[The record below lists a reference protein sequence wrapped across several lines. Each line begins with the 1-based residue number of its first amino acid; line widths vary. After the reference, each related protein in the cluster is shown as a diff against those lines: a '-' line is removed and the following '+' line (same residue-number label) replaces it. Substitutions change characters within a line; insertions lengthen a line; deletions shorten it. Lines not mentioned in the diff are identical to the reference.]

1 MIKGSKEVLLKKNNL
16 LKDKISEL
24 QVMQSILKNVVTYE
38 KEQNQLKS
46 KFIATAAH
54 ELRTP
59 LTTILNSAEFLNL
72 VGQNCNEQKFYE
84 HIGKIQNSVS
94 QLREL
99 FEDVLTITKVEIGQ
113 SQITNSI
120 FNLEHL
126 CEEVIT
132 EMSILDFNKHSI
144 TLKYHYKQKEIVQDK
159 NLLRHVLTNLLSN
172 ACKYSNTGKPVLVEV
187 FAKDEMLA
195 LSVKDKGVGIS
206 KEDQSVIFEP
216 FMRGKNKE
224 EKPGTGLGLTIVKK
238 IVELLNG
245 NLVLHSEVNSGTAIT
260 VLFPYDFDE
269 DNQ

>member
-1 MIKGSKEVLLKKNNL
+1 MIKGSKEVLLKKNIL

-72 VGQNCNEQKFYE
+72 VGQNCNEKKFYE

-99 FEDVLTITKVEIGQ
+99 FEDVLTITKIEIGQ

-120 FNLEHL
+120 FNLEQL
-126 CEEVIT
+126 CTEVIEELKT
-132 EMSILDFNKHSI
+132 LDNNNHPIK
-144 TLKYHYKQKEIVQDK
+144 LKYLLHQKDIIQDK
-159 NLLRHVLTNLLSN
+159 NLLRHVITNLLSN
-172 ACKYSNTGKPVLVEV
+172 ACKYSSAGDSIYLEISPGG
-187 FAKDEMLA
+187 EMFM
-195 LSVKDKGVGIS
+195 LSVEDKGSGIS
-206 KEDQSVIFEP
+206 KEDQKNIFEP
-216 FMRGKNKE
+216 FVRGKNKE
-224 EKPGTGLGLTIVKK
+224 EKLGTGLGLTIVKK

-245 NLVLHSEVNSGTAIT
+245 NISLISEENIGTT
-260 VLFPYDFDE
+260 VTVFLPFDE
-269 DNQ
+269 GEEI

>member
-1 MIKGSKEVLLKKNNL
+1 MIKGSKEGLLKKNNL

-94 QLREL
+94 LLREL

-120 FNLEHL
+120 FNLEQL
-126 CEEVIT
+126 CKEVIT
-132 EMSILDFNKHSI
+132 ETALLDNKKHDI
-144 TLKYHYKQKEIVQDK
+144 TLTYLYRQKEIVQDK

-172 ACKYSNTGKPVLVEV
+172 ACKYSNDKSRILVEV
-187 FAKDEMLA
+187 FAKEEMLG
-195 LSVKDKGVGIS
+195 LSVNDKGSGIS
-206 KEDQSVIFEP
+206 KEDQHVIFEP

-238 IVELLNG
+238 IIELLNG
-245 NLVLHSEVNSGTAIT
+245 NLVLHSEVNSGTT
-260 VLFPYDFDE
+260 VTVFLPSVIDE
-269 DNQ
+269 ENQ

>member
-72 VGQNCNEQKFYE
+72 VGQNCNEQKFFE

-120 FNLEHL
+120 FNLEQL
-126 CEEVIT
+126 CNEVIS
-132 EMSILDFNKHSI
+132 EMLILDNNKHPI
-144 TLKYHYKQKEIVQDK
+144 NLKYLYKQKEIVQDK

-172 ACKYSNTGKPVLVEV
+172 ACKYSNDGKPVLVEV
-187 FAKDEMLA
+187 FAKDELLA
-195 LSVKDKGVGIS
+195 LSVKDKGFGIS
-206 KEDQSVIFEP
+206 KEDQNIIFEP

-224 EKPGTGLGLTIVKK
+224 EKPGTGLGLTLVKK

-245 NLVLHSEVNSGTAIT
+245 NLVLHSDVNSGTSVT
-260 VLFPYDFDE
+260 VFLPYEYDE
-269 DNQ
+269 ENS

>member
-24 QVMQSILKNVVTYE
+24 QVMQSILKNVVSYE

-72 VGQNCNEQKFYE
+72 VGQKCNEQKFYE

-99 FEDVLTITKVEIGQ
+99 FEDVLTITRIEIGQ
-113 SQITNSI
+113 SQITNSK
-120 FNLEHL
+120 FNLEQL
-126 CEEVIT
+126 FNEVIEEIKTLDT
-132 EMSILDFNKHSI
+132 ENHPI
-144 TLKYHYKQKEIVQDK
+144 TLNYLLKQKEIVQDK
-159 NLLRHVLTNLLSN
+159 NLLRHVISNLLSN
-172 ACKYSNTGKPVLVEV
+172 ACKYSSSGESIYLEISPNS
-187 FAKDEMLA
+187 EMFV
-195 LSVKDKGVGIS
+195 LSVEDRGIGIS
-206 KEDQSVIFEP
+206 EEDQKNIFEP
-216 FMRGKNKE
+216 FVRGKNKE

-245 NLVLHSEVNSGTAIT
+245 NISLISEENIGTT
-260 VLFPYDFDE
+260 VSVFLPFDE
-269 DNQ
+269 SEEN

>member
-1 MIKGSKEVLLKKNNL
+1 MIKGSKEVLLKKNIL

-24 QVMQSILKNVVTYE
+24 QVMQSILKNVVSYE

-99 FEDVLTITKVEIGQ
+99 FEDVLTITKIEIGQ

-120 FNLEHL
+120 FNLEQL
-126 CEEVIT
+126 CTEVIKELKT
-132 EMSILDFNKHSI
+132 LYNNHPIK
-144 TLKYHYKQKEIVQDK
+144 LKYLLHQKEIIQDK
-159 NLLRHVLTNLLSN
+159 NLLRHVIMNLLSN
-172 ACKYSNTGKPVLVEV
+172 ACKYSSTGDQIYLEV
-187 FAKDEMLA
+187 SPSGEMFM
-195 LSVKDKGVGIS
+195 LSVEDKGSGIS
-206 KEDQSVIFEP
+206 KEDQKNIFEP
-216 FMRGKNKE
+216 FVRGKNKE
-224 EKPGTGLGLTIVKK
+224 EKLGTGLGLTIVKK

-245 NLVLHSEVNSGTAIT
+245 NISLFSEENIGTT
-260 VLFPYDFDE
+260 VTIFLPFDDDE
-269 DNQ
+269 ENQ

>member
-72 VGQNCNEQKFYE
+72 AGQNCNEQKFYE
-84 HIGKIQNSVS
+84 HIRKIQNSVS
-94 QLREL
+94 LLREL

-113 SQITNSI
+113 SQITNTM
-120 FNLEHL
+120 FNLEQL
-126 CEEVIT
+126 CKEVIT
-132 EMSILDFNKHSI
+132 EAALLDNKKHDI
-144 TLKYHYKQKEIVQDK
+144 TLTYHYKQKEIVQDK

-172 ACKYSNTGKPVLVEV
+172 ACKYSYAEKPVLVEV

-195 LSVKDKGVGIS
+195 LSVKDKGIGIS
-206 KEDQSVIFEP
+206 KDDQQIIFEP

-224 EKPGTGLGLTIVKK
+224 EKPGTGLGLTIIKK
-238 IVELLNG
+238 IIELLNG
-245 NLVLHSEVNSGTAIT
+245 NLVLHSEVNLGTTVT
-260 VLFPYDFDE
+260 VLLPSVIDE
-269 DNQ
+269 ENQ